1 MVSTR
6 GYDNIEIFNR
16 RKNCNRMVYN
26 VMNQEK
32 TRGTFFICLLWYC
45 MMNYKITLSFAGDVI
60 YIKAE
65 NEI

>member
-6 GYDNIEIFNR
+6 CFNRIEIFNR
-16 RKNCNRMVYN
+16 RKNYNRMIYN

-32 TRGTFFICLLWYC
+32 TRGNFFICLLWCC
-45 MMNYKITLSFAGDVI
+45 MMNYKITLSFAGDAI